1 MRLWHRMLA
10 TPLGDMRA
18 ATDGKA
24 LVALDFDLPA
34 LAGETACPPDAARVL
49 DDTAAW
55 LERYFG
61 GANEAYR
68 YPFEPAGT
76 PFQREVWRALCTI
89 PYGATVSYGDIARRI
104 GRPRGLRQPRTQ
116 EVPPMRQFLRASL
129 ILFPFVVLACGE
141 NTPPAQ
147 PDPVAPPVTAPSV
160 APAAQPTPEITGCSA
175 GPGTF
180 NENCVKL
187 SPAFLEEVDA
197 AINRVV
203 ARRLQEAHLRGG
215 GTGRH
220 QLGLPIPA

>member
-34 LAGETACPPDAARVL
+34 LAGETVCPPDAARVL

-104 GRPRGLRQPRTQ
+104 GRPSA
-116 EVPPMRQFLRASL
+116 VRAVGAANGRNPIAIL
-129 ILFPFVVLACGE
+129 IPCHRVIGSDGTL
-141 NTPPAQ
+141 
-147 PDPVAPPVTAPSV
+147 
-160 APAAQPTPEITGCSA
+160 TGYA
-175 GPGTF
+175 G
-180 NENCVKL
+180 
-187 SPAFLEEVDA
+187 
-197 AINRVV
+197 
-203 ARRLQEAHLRGG
+203 
-215 GTGRH
+215 
-220 QLGLPIPA
+220 GLPRKQALLALEQRNAFALVA